1 MVRSRMHGLS
11 SRADRGASEK
21 LEFLIYFLDPVT
33 LGRESSCW
41 RPELPILDANES
53 FRVQNVDFSHF
64 LDVELVLSVR
74 APLTLDAFVSLRV
87 QGTFF
92 IPINRLSI
100 YF

>member
-41 RPELPILDANES
+41 RPELQSLTPMRAS
-53 FRVQNVDFSHF
+53 ASKVPF
-64 LDVELVLSVR
+64 LYQSTVFL
-74 APLTLDAFVSLRV
+74 
-87 QGTFF
+87 F
-92 IPINRLSI
+92 I
-100 YF
+100 FKHV